1 MTPLEKVAQLDQEL
15 KFVRTRWERAVWE
28 AQQAGLSLRQIA
40 AQTEVSVETVRK
52 ACRKVALSEQ

>member
-15 KFVRTRWERAVWE
+15 KFVRPRWERAVWE

>member
-1 MTPLEKVAQLDQEL
+1 MTPLEKVAQLDQDL